1 MAREKLVAFREK
13 HKLTQKELAEKL
25 GISFAMYQAIEYGY
39 RNPSLET
46 LNKFKTTFPKMNIAD
61 IFLD

>member
-1 MAREKLVAFREK
+1 MAREKLIAFREK

-25 GISFAMYQAIEYGY
+25 NISFAMYQAIEYGY
-39 RNPSLET
+39 RNPSLDT
-46 LNKFKTTFPKMNIAD
+46 LNKFKAAFPKMNITD